1 MVIHCCICMSPTR
14 RILKSGAF
22 KTIAARFDIHKL
34 HPNTHLYTSDQV
46 IANFPGKVFQIESS
60 VKSDAKELMNFFEG
74 SKANILTRNY
84 PLSVDALRKKTRL
97 KEGGKKFLIGC
108 SGVKKKFLLVATKLN
123 SL

>member
-1 MVIHCCICMSPTR
+1 MH
-14 RILKSGAF
+14 
-22 KTIAARFDIHKL
+22 
-34 HPNTHLYTSDQV
+34 
-46 IANFPGKVFQIESS
+46 NFPGKVFQIESS
-60 VKSDAKELMNFFEG
+60 VKSEGKELMNFFEG

-108 SGVKKKFLLVATKLN
+108 SGVRRKFLLVATKLD